1 MNLYAYN
8 ACLVVAMIL
17 NVEVRFGKMYLLI
30 KVTYDLYS
38 SLTVRISPNSVCV
51 CLCVCVCV
59 VVDRPCSEHSGSPE
73 SGPAGVC
80 GTVCAS
86 GGLDY
91 AVHLIQ
97 GTRSE

>member
-38 SLTVRISPNSVCV
+38 SLTVRISPNAVCV
-51 CLCVCVCV
+51 CLCVCV
-59 VVDRPCSEHSGSPE
+59 
-73 SGPAGVC
+73 
-80 GTVCAS
+80 
-86 GGLDY
+86 
-91 AVHLIQ
+91 
-97 GTRSE
+97 